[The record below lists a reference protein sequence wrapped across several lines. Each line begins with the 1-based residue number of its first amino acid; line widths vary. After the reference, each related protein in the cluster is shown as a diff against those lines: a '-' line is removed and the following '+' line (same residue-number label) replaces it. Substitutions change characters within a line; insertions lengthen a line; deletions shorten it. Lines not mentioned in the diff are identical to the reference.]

1 MHACLA
7 ITQEP
12 ILLKHYTGSL
22 VALTHHCPS
31 VSLPIIIST
40 LEQLVGST
48 FAWCP
53 ESAGKMTVEVRSP
66 SATDKILSVEGEL
79 RDIAGAF
86 GNGKGEAIVCD
97 VDYTAVLG

>member
-1 MHACLA
+1 
-7 ITQEP
+7 
-12 ILLKHYTGSL
+12 
-22 VALTHHCPS
+22 
-31 VSLPIIIST
+31 
-40 LEQLVGST
+40 
-48 FAWCP
+48 
-53 ESAGKMTVEVRSP
+53 MTVEVRSP